1 MAVFSEMRKE
11 DITSSAPGSTYSKGK
26 GKPPRA
32 HKSHVDQADPPQ
44 CLVIKT
50 RQSIVIQYVN
60 RG

>member
-11 DITSSAPGSTYSKGK
+11 GISSSAAGSTYSKGK

-32 HKSHVDQADPPQ
+32 HKSPPQ
-44 CLVIKT
+44 YLVIKT
-50 RQSIVIQYVN
+50 RQSIVIQYLN